1 MRATTTNIYRE
12 RIARAIQGETAL
24 PITPVTAQLGTG
36 RASGT
41 LPPSPENLNLDQPV
55 ITGLAVTVTRLGHT
69 LTITSTIVG
78 GATPVAISEAGL
90 FSSDGVALMLA
101 SFAPVTLQAGLTYV
115 QTWTLYPE
123 VVA

>member
-24 PITPVTAQLGTG
+24 PITPASARLGTG
-36 RASGT
+36 RSGGT
-41 LPPSPENLNLDQPV
+41 VAPSPGDTNLHQPA
-55 ITGLAVTVTRLGHT
+55 ISGLAVTVTRLGHT
-69 LTITSTIVG
+69 LTITSTVVG

-101 SFAPVTLQAGLTYV
+101 SFAPVTLQEGLTYV